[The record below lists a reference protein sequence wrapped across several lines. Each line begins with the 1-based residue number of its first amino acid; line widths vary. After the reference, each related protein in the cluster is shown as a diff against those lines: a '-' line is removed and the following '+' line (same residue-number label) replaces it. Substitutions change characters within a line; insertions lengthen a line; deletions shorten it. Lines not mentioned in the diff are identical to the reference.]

1 MRKQRSASAIGF
13 TSHDIYRLEKG
24 LKAAVD
30 KRYYQRLQSVLAVA
44 EGMAATQVCKLTGS
58 SLKSI
63 YNYVNAYLSIHQL
76 TSLCEAPRCGRPVTA
91 PAISDKRI
99 RNALQ
104 RNPLQL
110 GYRTTSWSVAVL
122 ADYLNRKYS
131 CSIGVDTLRR
141 RMKAMGLRFK
151 RPRYVYVEKDPNR
164 TQKKGRSSGS

>member
-13 TSHDIYRLEKG
+13 SPHDINQLKKG

-44 EGMAATQVCKLTGS
+44 EGLAATQVCKLTGS

-63 YNYVNAYLSIHQL
+63 YNYVNAYLSTHQL
-76 TSLCEAPRCGRPVTA
+76 VSLCEAPRCGRPVTA

-99 RNALQ
+99 KNALQ
-104 RNPLQL
+104 HNPLKL
-110 GYRTTSWSVAVL
+110 GYSTASWSVAVL
-122 ADYLNRKYS
+122 ADYLNRRYS

-164 TQKKGRSSGS
+164 VQKKGQSSGS